1 MLFRSAILD
10 PLDSSFVN
18 TNAVTISNSEPVLA
32 AEMFWIN
39 PQGDAKQVALRTRDL
54 AVGEN
59 RLIMYAISLDENT
72 HYDLWLNIIDLAGNA
87 NQTGITEG
95 IIYDVTLPILTINK
109 PSNGGYINNKA
120 VSYTISEPLIQAA
133 VTWEIKTGIDTLSPH
148 RIELAADD
156 MTAGVHDST
165 LFSILPDITDGSW
178 YDLTM
183 AGIDRAGN
191 QAEVNRIRR
200 VKYDFTYPIFSDLKP
215 DANEWINKL
224 DLAYTHS
231 EDLIFGRIVFNYVCG
246 EPDPDGEYLVRLS
259 GSRLKAGPGGGA
271 ITAQYGTP
279 HFWRYLHRHLYWPRF
294 RR

>member
-1 MLFRSAILD
+1 M
-10 PLDSSFVN
+10 
-18 TNAVTISNSEPVLA
+18 
-32 AEMFWIN
+32 
-39 PQGDAKQVALRTRDL
+39 
-54 AVGEN
+54 
-59 RLIMYAISLDENT
+59 
-72 HYDLWLNIIDLAGNA
+72 
-87 NQTGITEG
+87 
-95 IIYDVTLPILTINK
+95 TINK
-109 PSNGGYINNKA
+109 PANGGYINNKA
-120 VSYTISEPLIQAA
+120 VSYTVSEPLIQAA

-191 QAEVNRIRR
+191 QAEINRIRR

-224 DLAYTHS
+224 DLAYTIS
-231 EDLIFGRIVFNYVCG
+231 EDLIFGRIVFNHVGG

-259 GSRLKAGPGGGA
+259 GSRLKAGPGGGRLPRSMVRLISGGIYT
-271 ITAQYGTP
+271 ITYTGRDSAGNFVSEFIIP
-279 HFWRYLHRHLYWPRF
+279 NVRFDEINPFVCLLYTSDAADE
-294 RR
+294 